1 MNNTTTSQPISTA
14 KRLQVFFLLFTTMF
28 LLGSIQT
35 TKGLVLQQVQHDI
48 EISLT
53 LLGTVMSFFQW
64 GFTLAALI
72 TGYMTDKKGVRYM
85 MLVGSGL
92 MAAGLVMTGMAA
104 SAASFLGFYM
114 IVGLGIGSMMTAICS
129 VIPKLFSQQSSML
142 FNVGNAFFGVGLIV
156 APFALNELFSN
167 GITWRYF
174 YYGIALIV
182 MLMMFVMSTLE
193 VDNSTKSEKLTV
205 SNAMLVLKDRQ
216 VAILITFFAFYVAME
231 AAFFNFFPIFISG
244 LDFDGISA
252 AEKTAKAAGVLG
264 LFGFMFTAFRFA
276 GGYITDFLGEKA
288 TLVIFSGLALVSLIL
303 GTLFAEQALYL
314 FIAFGV
320 GLSLLWTTAQTI
332 ITRGTDKEGTVIGL
346 TYVAAGIGGVIAGQV
361 VGSLSDIYGTTAGFS
376 SLIIFGSIAFILALM
391 VKSPAPK
398 ISEKVIVE
406 TDVSIA

>member
-1 MNNTTTSQPISTA
+1 MTTAAVQSQPISTA
-14 KRLQVFFLLFTTMF
+14 KRMQVFFLLFATMF

-35 TKGLVLQQVQHDI
+35 TKGLVLEQVQHDI

-129 VIPKLFSQQSSML
+129 VIPKLFSQQASML
-142 FNVGNAFFGVGLIV
+142 FNVGNAFFGVGLII
-156 APFALNELFSN
+156 APFALNMLFSN

-174 YYGIALIV
+174 YYGIALV
-182 MLMMFVMSTLE
+182 VVLMMLVMSTLE
-193 VDNSTKSEKLTV
+193 VDNGSKSEKLTF
-205 SNAMLVLKDRQ
+205 SNAIQVLKNRQ
-216 VAILITFFAFYVAME
+216 VAILIAFFAFYVAME
-231 AAFFNFFPIFISG
+231 AAFFNFFPLFISG

-252 AEKTAKAAGVLG
+252 AEKTAKAVAVLG
-264 LFGFMFTAFRFA
+264 MFGFMFTAFRFA
-276 GGYITDFLGEKA
+276 GGYITGFLGEKA
-288 TLVIFSGLALVSLIL
+288 TLVIFSGLALFSLL
-303 GTLFAEQALYL
+303 SGTLFAEQAIYI

-361 VGSLSDIYGTTAGFS
+361 VGSLSDIYSINVGFS
-376 SLIIFGSIAFILALM
+376 SLIIFASIAFILALM
-391 VKSPAPK
+391 VKSPATGSTP
-398 ISEKVIVE
+398 V
-406 TDVSIA
+406 